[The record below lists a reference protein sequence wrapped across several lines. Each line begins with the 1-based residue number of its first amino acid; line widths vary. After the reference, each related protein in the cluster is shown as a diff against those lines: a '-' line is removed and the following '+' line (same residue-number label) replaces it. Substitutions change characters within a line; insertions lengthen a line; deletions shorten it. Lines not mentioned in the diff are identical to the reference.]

1 MPTCNLT
8 DKALVLR
15 PGDDVA
21 VCRVAL
27 APATVLEYEG
37 RKIETREM
45 ILAGHKIALNAVKSG
60 DPLHKYG
67 QVIGFATA
75 DIAPGDRVHTHN
87 VGMGD
92 LKFDYEYSTD
102 VRPVAF
108 VPPDQMRTFMGYRR
122 PDGRVGT
129 RNFVALVST
138 VNCSASVSRF
148 VADKFRDISK
158 DYPNVD
164 GVIAITHK
172 GGCALRIGSED
183 YHQLQRTLAGYAMH
197 PNVFSYVVTSLG
209 CEGNQPSALIDN
221 QNLLQIETSRRPEVI
236 GIQDAGG
243 IQKAVERG
251 IRAVLDLLP
260 RANEAR
266 RTPQPISEIVLAT
279 NCGGSDAQSGITAN
293 PALGWA
299 MDELVRY
306 GGTGLIAETPET
318 YGAEQLLTKRA
329 RTPEVGKKL
338 VERIRWWEWYTRI
351 LGAEINNNPAPGNIE
366 GGLSTIYEKSLG
378 AVAKGGTTPLN
389 DVLLYAEKIRSRGFL
404 FMDTPGL
411 DNVSV
416 TGLVAGGANVI
427 VFTTGR
433 GSVFG
438 CKPTP
443 SIKVATTTALYRH
456 MNDDMDIDAGTI
468 MSGTPIPEVGRQI
481 FEEIIDVANGKR
493 SKSEIHGVGEE
504 EFAPWGLGPVL

>member
-1 MPTCNLT
+1 MPTDKLT
-8 DKALVLR
+8 DKAIVLR
-15 PGDDVA
+15 PGDGVA
-21 VCRVAL
+21 VCKTAL
-27 APATVLEYEG
+27 PAGTVLEYEG
-37 RKIETREM
+37 KSIETRGA
-45 ILAGHKIALNAVKSG
+45 IPVGHKIALKAVKSG
-60 DPLHKYG
+60 DPMHKYG
-67 QVIGFATA
+67 QVIGFATQE
-75 DIAPGDRVHTHN
+75 IAPGDWVHTHN
-87 VGMGD
+87 MGMGEV
-92 LKFDYEYSTD
+92 KFDYEYATE
-102 VRPVAF
+102 VPPVDF
-108 VPPDQMRTFMGYRR
+108 VPPERMRTFMGYKR

-129 RNFVALVST
+129 RNYVALVSS

-148 VADKFRDISK
+148 VADKFRDVSK

-209 CEGNQPSALIDN
+209 CEGNQPSALIEN
-221 QNLLQIETSRRPEVI
+221 QNLLQIETNRRPQVI
-236 GIQDAGG
+236 GIQAVGG
-243 IQKAVERG
+243 IQKAVEQG
-251 IRAVLDLLP
+251 VRAVLEMLT
-260 RANEAR
+260 RADAAR
-266 RTPQPISEIVLAT
+266 RTAQPISEIVLAT
-279 NCGGSDAQSGITAN
+279 NCGGSDAHSGITAN

-299 MDELVRY
+299 MDQLVRY

-318 YGAEQLLTKRA
+318 YGAEQLLTRRA

-338 VERIRWWEWYTRI
+338 VERIRWWEWYTSI

-366 GGLSTIYEKSLG
+366 GGLTTILEKSLG
-378 AVAKGGTTPLN
+378 AVAKGGTSPLN
-389 DVLLYAEKIRSRGFL
+389 EVLLYAERIKTRGFL

-411 DNVSV
+411 DNVSM

-443 SIKVATTTALYRH
+443 SIKIATTSALYRH
-456 MNDDMDIDAGTI
+456 MSDDMDIDAGAI
-468 MSGTPIPEVGRQI
+468 LDGTPIPEVGRQI
-481 FEEIIDVANGKR
+481 FEEVIAVANGR
-493 SKSEIHGVGEE
+493 RPKSEQHGVGEE
-504 EFAPWGLGPVL
+504 EFAPWTLGPVL